1 MQNKI
6 KKYYLSVATIFKNES
21 WAMKEWLEH
30 YYFHGVDHVYLVN
43 DFSSDRYLPILQPY
57 IDMGFVTLF
66 HNDISG
72 KYDEVDDYGKTID
85 DKLNRGQDK
94 KKLIKE
100 LHGFRGRQVEINN
113 KFFKPILNE
122 TKWIAQVDCDEFLYS
137 PKHID
142 LKKIIEQYESYGG
155 IIANWVCFNSNGH
168 VKQPPS
174 IVKHF
179 TKRCEYDASVIVN
192 TPSRGDERVT
202 FDATK
207 MILNTDY
214 KINSF
219 DIHEADIEG
228 KTINLS
234 YYGLDDPLLLI
245 NHYQLQSQEYWE
257 KIKMKRGELNYW
269 NPIRDMNEHRSMD
282 IGNIEDYRLSKQ
294 NDNMNQN
301 FSRWFTTTDYI
312 FK

>member
-1 MQNKI
+1 M

-66 HNDISG
+66 HNDISAM
-72 KYDEVDDYGKTID
+72 Y
-85 DKLNRGQDK
+85 
-94 KKLIKE
+94 
-100 LHGFRGRQVEINN
+100 RGRQVDINN
-113 KFFKPILNE
+113 KFFKPIVNE
-122 TKWIAQVDCDEFLYS
+122 TQWIAQVDCDEFLYS

-168 VKQPPS
+168 VEQPPS
-174 IVKHF
+174 IVKYF

-192 TPSRGDERVT
+192 TPTRGDERVT

-257 KIKMKRGELNYW
+257 TIKMKRTDMNYW
-269 NPIRDMNEHRSMD
+269 NPVRDMNEHRSMD

-294 NDNMNQN
+294 NENMNQN
-301 FSRWFTTTDYI
+301 FSRWFTKTDYI

>member
-1 MQNKI
+1 M

-21 WAMKEWLEH
+21 WSMKEWLEH

-66 HNDISG
+66 HNDISAM
-72 KYDEVDDYGKTID
+72 Y
-85 DKLNRGQDK
+85 
-94 KKLIKE
+94 
-100 LHGFRGRQVEINN
+100 RGRQVDINN
-113 KFFKPILNE
+113 KFFKPIVNE
-122 TKWIAQVDCDEFLYS
+122 TQWIAQVDCDEFLYS
-137 PKHID
+137 PKQID

-168 VKQPPS
+168 VEQPPS
-174 IVKHF
+174 IVKYF

-257 KIKMKRGELNYW
+257 TIKMKRTDMNYW
-269 NPIRDMNEHRSMD
+269 NPVRDMNEHRSMD

-294 NDNMNQN
+294 NENMNQN

>member
-1 MQNKI
+1 M

-21 WAMKEWLEH
+21 WSMKEWLEH

-66 HNDISG
+66 HNDISAM
-72 KYDEVDDYGKTID
+72 Y
-85 DKLNRGQDK
+85 
-94 KKLIKE
+94 
-100 LHGFRGRQVEINN
+100 RGRQVDINN
-113 KFFKPILNE
+113 KFFKPIVNE
-122 TKWIAQVDCDEFLYS
+122 TQWIAQVDCDEFLYS
-137 PKHID
+137 PKQID

-168 VKQPPS
+168 IEQPPS
-174 IVKHF
+174 IVKYF

-257 KIKMKRGELNYW
+257 TIKMKRTDMNYW
-269 NPIRDMNEHRSMD
+269 NPVRDMNEHRSMD

>member
-1 MQNKI
+1 M

-21 WAMKEWLEH
+21 WSMKEWLEH

-66 HNDISG
+66 HNDISAM
-72 KYDEVDDYGKTID
+72 Y
-85 DKLNRGQDK
+85 
-94 KKLIKE
+94 
-100 LHGFRGRQVEINN
+100 RGRQVDINN
-113 KFFKPILNE
+113 KFFKPIVNE
-122 TKWIAQVDCDEFLYS
+122 TQWIAQVDCDEFLYS
-137 PKHID
+137 PKQID

-168 VKQPPS
+168 IEQPPS
-174 IVKHF
+174 IVKYF

-257 KIKMKRGELNYW
+257 TIKMKRTDMNYW
-269 NPIRDMNEHRSMD
+269 NPVRDMNEHRSMD

-294 NDNMNQN
+294 NENMNQN

>member
-1 MQNKI
+1 M

-21 WAMKEWLEH
+21 WAIKEWLEH

-66 HNDISG
+66 HNDISAM
-72 KYDEVDDYGKTID
+72 Y
-85 DKLNRGQDK
+85 
-94 KKLIKE
+94 
-100 LHGFRGRQVEINN
+100 RGRQVDINN
-113 KFFKPILNE
+113 KFFKPIVNE
-122 TKWIAQVDCDEFLYS
+122 TQWIAQVDCDEFLYS
-137 PKHID
+137 PKQID

-168 VKQPPS
+168 IEQPPS
-174 IVKHF
+174 IVKYF

-257 KIKMKRGELNYW
+257 TIKMKRTDMNYW
-269 NPIRDMNEHRSMD
+269 NPVRDMNEHRSMD

-294 NDNMNQN
+294 NENMNQN

>member
-1 MQNKI
+1 M

-66 HNDISG
+66 HNDISAM
-72 KYDEVDDYGKTID
+72 Y
-85 DKLNRGQDK
+85 
-94 KKLIKE
+94 
-100 LHGFRGRQVEINN
+100 RGRQVDINN
-113 KFFKPILNE
+113 KFFKPIVNE
-122 TKWIAQVDCDEFLYS
+122 TQWIAQVDCDEFLYS

-168 VKQPPS
+168 VEQPPS
-174 IVKHF
+174 IVKYF

-192 TPSRGDERVT
+192 TPTRGDERVT

-257 KIKMKRGELNYW
+257 TIKMKRTDMNYW
-269 NPIRDMNEHRSMD
+269 NPVRDMNEHRSMD

-294 NDNMNQN
+294 NENMNQN